1 MMCCDPKAL
10 WSQRCR
16 KKTERPLEPRA
27 SPSSGCQ
34 REDLDTSMESVR
46 EMCTHKMTGV
56 LPHPCTVTAMPDV
69 SSSPHCLPLP
79 EAFQQLWEPSA
90 APGNGCQLRAG
101 VARTTGM
108 GPCRPGR
115 RGAGGEQA
123 GSRGNTPM
131 GLPGIR
137 FIPFPSMS
145 VRGCAKF
152 CVLVLAQSSE
162 LCK

>member
-10 WSQRCR
+10 WSQRCQ
-16 KKTERPLEPRA
+16 KKTERRLEPRA
-27 SPSSGCQ
+27 SPGSGCQ
-34 REDLDTSMESVR
+34 RDELDTSVESVR

-69 SSSPHCLPLP
+69 SSSPHCLPLS

-108 GPCRPGR
+108 GPCSPPAGQAEEGQGVSRQ
-115 RGAGGEQA
+115 GAME
-123 GSRGNTPM
+123 
-131 GLPGIR
+131 
-137 FIPFPSMS
+137 IPPWDYQ
-145 VRGCAKF
+145 G
-152 CVLVLAQSSE
+152 
-162 LCK
+162 